1 MSGAENS
8 SFAYRTED
16 HPAPGELVRVQG
28 FLNTW
33 SDELDIEDFPTPRAT
48 EKWLRAAGLWNGSK
62 PLSRDDHRRILEF
75 RDLIRRCVVN
85 HDKPEELT
93 AALADTTFSLD
104 FRADTPTLE
113 PESRSACGRVLG
125 RLCAIIYSS
134 MIDGTWLRLKCC
146 ALPSCR
152 WTYYDSSRSRTKKWC
167 SMQTCGSRHKA
178 REYYK
183 RHR

>member
-1 MSGAENS
+1 MGDKESS

-16 HPAPGELVRVQG
+16 NPAPGELVRVQG

-33 SDELDIEDFPTPRAT
+33 SDELGIEDFPTPRAT
-48 EKWLRAAGLWNGSK
+48 EKWLRAAGLWEGSK
-62 PLSRDDHRRILEF
+62 PMNRDDHRRVLEF
-75 RDLIRRCVVN
+75 RDLVRRCVANRDEFGEMTRAVA
-85 HDKPEELT
+85 H
-93 AALADTTFSLD
+93 TTFSLD
-104 FRADTPTLE
+104 FRGNVPALK
-113 PESRSACGRVLG
+113 PETRSACDRALG
-125 RLCAIIYSS
+125 QLSAIIYTS
-134 MIDGTWLRLKCC
+134 MIDGTWSRFKCC

-152 WTYYDSSRSRTKKWC
+152 WAYYDSTRSRTKKWC